1 MPGDMTGLDGSAGP
15 GMVGG
20 GGGGLG
26 SSSGGNPDDP
36 INAWSWWGGV
46 SPNPAA
52 SGSGDESAANMATAT
67 LSAIGSLPTQLHG
80 ALSGAFDASDPDALA
95 ALRNGSSAGMP
106 SLTGEVSQEELMRMS
121 AAANEWMAFMMISIG
136 VSFQLLKGF
145 GVEWLLIIAFVVTLS

>member
-15 GMVGG
+15 GTGVGTG
-20 GGGGLG
+20 PG
-26 SSSGGNPDDP
+26 SNPDDP
-36 INAWSWWGGV
+36 INAWSWWGGMTPEV
-46 SPNPAA
+46 SA
-52 SGSGDESAANMATAT
+52 GSDEGAGNLATAT

-95 ALRNGSSAGMP
+95 AMRNGSSAGMP

-136 VSFQLLKGF
+136 VSSGLLTS
-145 GVEWLLIIAFVVTLS
+145 VAI